1 MISPE
6 GFIRLIIMKVT
17 EPESLKNP
25 NKMID
30 VKEPNL
36 AIIFNDVTYKT
47 QVKPS
52 PLDMIHDLP
61 IHLVKQDATVKFIGY
76 DKVKYST
83 VILGETRSVI
93 KAQDWVAKK
102 KGTATAI
109 IEKTKPPISKVYNV
123 EYTYQF
129 YTNVEY

>member
-6 GFIRLIIMKVT
+6 GIIRIIITKVT

-47 QVKPS
+47 QVKPA
-52 PLDMIHDLP
+52 PLDLSHDLP
-61 IHLVKQDATVKFIGY
+61 IHLVKQDASVKFIGY

-83 VILGETRSVI
+83 VILGESRSVI
-93 KAQDWVAKK
+93 KA
-102 KGTATAI
+102 
-109 IEKTKPPISKVYNV
+109 
-123 EYTYQF
+123 
-129 YTNVEY
+129 

>member
-6 GFIRLIIMKVT
+6 GYIRLIIMKVT

-52 PLDMIHDLP
+52 PIDMIHDLP
-61 IHLVKQDATVKFIGY
+61 IHLVK
-76 DKVKYST
+76 
-83 VILGETRSVI
+83 
-93 KAQDWVAKK
+93 
-102 KGTATAI
+102 
-109 IEKTKPPISKVYNV
+109 
-123 EYTYQF
+123 
-129 YTNVEY
+129 